1 MIDIVLGT
9 ITILIAKTII
19 EYYFGIKISGWLIV
33 GIMSMLYMLWEA
45 RDDKR

>member
-9 ITILIAKTII
+9 VTILIVKTII
-19 EYYFGIKISGWLIV
+19 EYYFSIKISGWFIV
-33 GIMSMLYMLWEA
+33 GIMFMLYMLREA